1 MKKPKKEIR
10 KNQAGLILI
19 TGKVNSGKST
29 TLNAVVQEINKR
41 VKLIKEDKRTEVEY
55 MTLLERDEKNREEAR
70 KDVARK
76 LIKKGLDDVFIV
88 EITDLTLQQVKELRN
103 EL

>member
-1 MKKPKKEIR
+1 MLEFLAYI
-10 KNQAGLILI
+10 KNSTEEVANHS
-19 TGKVNSGKST
+19 NSQ
-29 TLNAVVQEINKR
+29 LVQEINKR

>member
-1 MKKPKKEIR
+1 
-10 KNQAGLILI
+10 
-19 TGKVNSGKST
+19 
-29 TLNAVVQEINKR
+29 
-41 VKLIKEDKRTEVEY
+41 